1 MQSQGIGEVLCYL
14 PDWANTLLLIGCFA
28 AFFFSRHRLIERT
41 EQRVRRQIAELDAWN
56 RMTPAEQAEWLI
68 YGEHDVR
75 PYNGRQKPLKL
86 DDANPTEKMK

>member
-41 EQRVRRQIAELDAWN
+41 EERVRRQIAEMDAWN
-56 RMTPAEQAEWLI
+56 RMTPAEQADWLI
-68 YGEHDVR
+68 YGEPDVR
-75 PYNGRQKPLKL
+75 PYKGRQ
-86 DDANPTEKMK
+86 NH